1 MTDQPQLP
9 PRPAPRPV
17 IVDSADR
24 HKAEEE
30 RRRVDALRYSLYAE
44 TNSPQVE
51 LAFRLWCQHYS
62 QPYSQAS
69 FDAFVESVL
78 TNAQNLNYVQSLRA
92 LELPET
98 LRQLGLQTWPP
109 PEGAPNRRV
118 TAPPRFA
125 APTAPQPPAISQ
137 QKVKAIRSQA
147 VKFDVVDLFE
157 TVSGQWVLL
166 VFFVLLTLVDW
177 ATNVWMMNGETEL
190 GTALAT
196 SSVWHWL
203 LGLLL
208 VFTEMYFAMAKAL
221 LKRYSQ
227 VEGLQRWLLLAML
240 VIAVLAVIY
249 DLAATFFPPYNLI
262 AQSGQP
268 ASILGGVIV
277 GALLAIVTT
286 IGSSKVIEQAIICF
300 ELRRQ
305 K

>member
-1 MTDQPQLP
+1 MNDQSHMQLP
-9 PRPAPRPV
+9 PRPRPV
-17 IVDSADR
+17 VVDSEARRKAD
-24 HKAEEE
+24 AF
-30 RRRVDALRYSLYAE
+30 RYDVYANA
-44 TNSPQVE
+44 NSPQVE
-51 LAFRLWCQHYS
+51 LAFQLWCRQFNH
-62 QPYSQAS
+62 QATQES
-69 FDAFVESVL
+69 FDQFVEAVAGDA
-78 TNAQNLNYVQSLRA
+78 NNMAYVQSIR
-92 LELPET
+92 ELPLPNT
-98 LRQLGLQTWPP
+98 LYQLGLQTWPP
-109 PEGAPNRRV
+109 PQGAPNRRI
-118 TAPPRFA
+118 TAPPRFV
-125 APTAPQPPAISQ
+125 APPAEPTPPPAIVQ

-177 ATNVWMMNGETEL
+177 ATNVWMMNGATEL

-240 VIAVLAVIY
+240 VVAVLAVIY

-262 AQSGQP
+262 AQNGQP